1 MTALLPEGNSELDAD
16 IPLEL
21 QSECR
26 AIERRVRRGALLW
39 LGLIAALLLGSYVFT
54 FLRLRQAITG
64 FANDRVSV
72 VTRNLSDQLAIADD
86 IYRELAEAGVGMLQ
100 SDLLTS
106 GAPSLGPN
114 SIQVNRNQAPDLR
127 FGGKSVSREAAWM
140 NNMSTELGANIAV
153 FVFDRDE
160 FVPVLITP
168 YGLDRPPGRAAE
180 LGLEAPARAALRRGR
195 PYVGVIR
202 MAGDNYFAAYRPV
215 FDQRQGVIGALRV
228 GYAMNSLDVI
238 DRAVRATRILD
249 HGFVVVDDG
258 DGDGTSAFQSANAPP
273 DLTRELASSGLALHP
288 GGGSVRRGEYEI
300 KRLSFKPW
308 NHVIYAAT
316 YLPDINRLVFSLAA
330 GVLWVTALIGGAV
343 LLSSWLFSRYL
354 TRALI
359 AGELAKRRAEYQ
371 EQEAWAAR
379 LEAEQANQAKSR
391 FLANMSHELRTPM
404 NAIIGYSD
412 MLIEEVSELKPEQF
426 VPDLQKIRAA
436 GGHLLG
442 LINDVLDLSK
452 IEAGKTTLQLEE
464 FEILPAVR
472 EVVATLNPL
481 VAKNDNRLEL
491 DCPGEIGSMRAD
503 LVKVRQ
509 CLLNLVGNATKFTHH
524 GLISIVVRS
533 QLRGEVEVVSF
544 AIADTGIGMSAQQ
557 MSRLFEAFAQADD
570 DTARRYGGTGL
581 GLAISRHFCRLMGGE
596 ISVSSALGEG
606 STFTMEL
613 PRCVDSGPINAI
625 LAEDP

>member
-1 MTALLPEGNSELDAD
+1 MTPLLPQGNAELVPD

-39 LGLIAALLLGSYVFT
+39 LGLVAALLLGSNVYT
-54 FLRLRQAITG
+54 FWRQRQAIIR

-72 VTRNLSDQLAIADD
+72 VTRNLSDQLTIADH
-86 IYRELAEAGVGMLQ
+86 IYRELAKAGVGVLH

-106 GAPSLGPN
+106 GPPSLGPKL
-114 SIQVNRNQAPDLR
+114 IQVNRDQAPDLR
-127 FGGKSVSREAAWM
+127 FGGRSVSEEVDWM
-140 NNMSTELGANIAV
+140 NQISIELGANIAV
-153 FVFDRDE
+153 FVVDRDQ
-160 FVPVLITP
+160 FIPVLATR
-168 YGLDRPPGRAAE
+168 YGLDKPSRSAAE
-180 LGLEAPARAALRRGR
+180 LGIEAPARSALRRGL

-202 MAGDNYFAAYRPV
+202 MAGDYYFSAYRPV
-215 FDQRQGVIGALRV
+215 FDQRQHVIGALRV
-228 GYAMNSLDVI
+228 GYPMNSLDVI
-238 DRAVRATRILD
+238 NRAVRATRILD

-258 DGDGTSAFQSANAPP
+258 DGDGTSAFQSAHAPRA
-273 DLTRELASSGLALHP
+273 LTRELASSGLALHP
-288 GGGSVRRGEYEI
+288 GGESVRWGQYEI
-300 KRLSFKPW
+300 KKHSFKPW

-316 YLPDINRLVFSLAA
+316 YLPDINRLVFGLAA

-354 TRALI
+354 TRALVT
-359 AGELAKRRAEYQ
+359 GELAKRRAEYQ
-371 EQEAWAAR
+371 EQEARSAR
-379 LEAEQANQAKSR
+379 LDAEQANQAKSR

-412 MLIEEVSELKPEQF
+412 MLIEEASELKPEQF

-436 GGHLLG
+436 GAHLLG

-452 IEAGKTTLQLEE
+452 VEAGKTILQLED

-472 EVVATLNPL
+472 EVIATLNPL
-481 VAKNDNRLEL
+481 VAKNENRLEL
-491 DCPGEIGSMRAD
+491 DCPGDIGSMCAD

-509 CLLNLVGNATKFTHH
+509 CLLNVVGNATKFTHH

-533 QLRGEVEVVSF
+533 QLRGGVEVVSF

-596 ISVSSALGEG
+596 ISVSSVLGEG

-613 PRCVDSGPINAI
+613 PRRVDSGQINAI
-625 LAEDP
+625 LSEAP

>member
-1 MTALLPEGNSELDAD
+1 
-16 IPLEL
+16 
-21 QSECR
+21 
-26 AIERRVRRGALLW
+26 
-39 LGLIAALLLGSYVFT
+39 
-54 FLRLRQAITG
+54 
-64 FANDRVSV
+64 
-72 VTRNLSDQLAIADD
+72 
-86 IYRELAEAGVGMLQ
+86 
-100 SDLLTS
+100 
-106 GAPSLGPN
+106 
-114 SIQVNRNQAPDLR
+114 
-127 FGGKSVSREAAWM
+127 
-140 NNMSTELGANIAV
+140 
-153 FVFDRDE
+153 
-160 FVPVLITP
+160 
-168 YGLDRPPGRAAE
+168 
-180 LGLEAPARAALRRGR
+180 
-195 PYVGVIR
+195 
-202 MAGDNYFAAYRPV
+202 
-215 FDQRQGVIGALRV
+215 
-228 GYAMNSLDVI
+228 
-238 DRAVRATRILD
+238 
-249 HGFVVVDDG
+249 
-258 DGDGTSAFQSANAPP
+258 
-273 DLTRELASSGLALHP
+273 
-288 GGGSVRRGEYEI
+288 
-300 KRLSFKPW
+300 
-308 NHVIYAAT
+308 
-316 YLPDINRLVFSLAA
+316 
-330 GVLWVTALIGGAV
+330 
-343 LLSSWLFSRYL
+343 
-354 TRALI
+354 LI

-452 IEAGKTTLQLEE
+452 VEAGKTTLQLEE

-491 DCPGEIGSMRAD
+491 DCPGEIGSMRSD

-613 PRCVDSGPINAI
+613 PRCVDSGQINAI